1 MKKGALSSTF
11 ERDVCPIRQI
21 TPWEASKSH
30 LRAAPKRMSILMRTK
45 FGSHLEKSLS
55 ARFPLVVDK
64 NRRYVSRL
72 TTRKKAARQAVCCE
86 LGFLIRADWEK
97 LAGSHPDSHIAD
109 ICPRRRVLRR
119 KRARGPLSPCDPG
132 QGHNTLQPVAAV
144 GGVFDDSVRLH
155 ERNQDAVAARLEEAR
170 REEHRIRLGSYG
182 DHAACDEERHRHREQ
197 VKRRGWQAQ
206 ARNAAG
212 DGRG

>member
-1 MKKGALSSTF
+1 MGSPRKPLEGRSEVHVGF
-11 ERDVCPIRQI
+11 R
-21 TPWEASKSH
+21 
-30 LRAAPKRMSILMRTK
+30 MRTK

-55 ARFPLVVDK
+55 ARFPLVVDN

-72 TTRKKAARQAVCCE
+72 ATRKKAARQAVCCD

-132 QGHNTLQPVAAV
+132 QGRNTLQPVAAV
-144 GGVFDDSVRLH
+144 GGVFDDGARLH
-155 ERNQDAVAARLEEAR
+155 EQNQDAVAARLEEAR

>member
-1 MKKGALSSTF
+1 MKKGTLSSTF
-11 ERDVCPIRQI
+11 ERDVCPIRQNY
-21 TPWEASKSH
+21 PMGSLRKPLEGRSEAH
-30 LRAAPKRMSILMRTK
+30 VGFRMHTK

-55 ARFPLVVDK
+55 AQFPLIVDK

-72 TTRKKAARQAVCCE
+72 TTRKKATRQAVCCD

-97 LAGSHPDSHIAD
+97 LAGSHLDSHIAH

-119 KRARGPLSPCDPG
+119 KRAQGPLSPCDSG

-144 GGVFDDSVRLH
+144 GGVFDDGVRLH

-197 VKRRGWQAQ
+197 VKRRG
-206 ARNAAG
+206 
-212 DGRG
+212 

>member
-11 ERDVCPIRQI
+11 KRDVCPIRQI
-21 TPWEASKSH
+21 TPWEDSGSH

-55 ARFPLVVDK
+55 ARFP
-64 NRRYVSRL
+64 
-72 TTRKKAARQAVCCE
+72 
-86 LGFLIRADWEK
+86 
-97 LAGSHPDSHIAD
+97 
-109 ICPRRRVLRR
+109 RRVFKE

-132 QGHNTLQPVAAV
+132 QGRNTLQPVAAV
-144 GGVFDDSVRLH
+144 GGVFNDGVRLH

-197 VKRRGWQAQ
+197 VKRR
-206 ARNAAG
+206 AG
-212 DGRG
+212 KRRRGTRRATAEADTRRDGRERSIQLAKYCEIIDSHNFASCFTPLERSEAR

>member
-1 MKKGALSSTF
+1 
-11 ERDVCPIRQI
+11 
-21 TPWEASKSH
+21 
-30 LRAAPKRMSILMRTK
+30 MRTK
-45 FGSHLEKSLS
+45 LGSHLEKSLS
-55 ARFPLVVDK
+55 ARFP
-64 NRRYVSRL
+64 
-72 TTRKKAARQAVCCE
+72 
-86 LGFLIRADWEK
+86 
-97 LAGSHPDSHIAD
+97 
-109 ICPRRRVLRR
+109 RRVFKE

-132 QGHNTLQPVAAV
+132 QGRNTLQPVAAV
-144 GGVFDDSVRLH
+144 GGVFDDGVRLH

-197 VKRRGWQAQ
+197 VKRRGWQEQ

>member
-1 MKKGALSSTF
+1 
-11 ERDVCPIRQI
+11 
-21 TPWEASKSH
+21 
-30 LRAAPKRMSILMRTK
+30 MRNE

-55 ARFPLVVDK
+55 ARFPLIMDK
-64 NRRYVSRL
+64 NRRNVSRL
-72 TTRKKAARQAVCCE
+72 ATRKKAARQAVCCD

-97 LAGSHPDSHIAD
+97 LAGSHLDSHIAD
-109 ICPRRRVLRR
+109 ICPRRRVLKEKAGTRPAFSLR
-119 KRARGPLSPCDPG
+119 PRG
-132 QGHNTLQPVAAV
+132 QGHNILQPVAAV
-144 GGVFDDSVRLH
+144 GGVFDDGVRLH

-170 REEHRIRLGSYG
+170 REEHWIRLGSYG